1 MEISLIMFRE
11 DGDKREIPL
20 IPGNNIVGRKQDC
33 VIRIPLST
41 VSRHHAQIAID
52 DHKALLKDLGSSNAT
67 FLNNKRVTTET
78 ELKPGDQIMIGP
90 VIFTVRIDGQPN
102 DNEIIEIRSKITRD
116 HKAKGGVNVGTS
128 KHVYISDE
136 EIDPIS
142 ALEALASS
150 ADQTAIDAGEENEFT
165 D

>member
-1 MEISLIMFRE
+1 MDISLIMFRE
-11 DGDKREIPL
+11 DGNKREIPL
-20 IPGNNIVGRKQDC
+20 ASGENIVGRKQDC
-33 VIRIPLST
+33 FIRIPLGT
-41 VSRHHAQIAID
+41 VSRHHAQIIVNDNIAV
-52 DHKALLKDLGSSNAT
+52 LKDLGSSNAT
-67 FLNNKRVTTET
+67 FLNNKRIAKE
-78 ELKPGDQIMIGP
+78 ELKPGDQITIGP
-90 VIFTVRIDGQPN
+90 VIFTVRINGMPSDS
-102 DNEIIEIRSKITRD
+102 EIIEIRSKITRD